1 MARPKKEKVIETKE
15 VEIVEQ
21 TIQPIEPIVEDTKTE
36 MVVTNEVVEPIVVNT
51 NRFIQGDKVK
61 LINSETNRVIAM
73 AVERKLADKLV
84 SENGKLKIV
93 Q

>member
-15 VEIVEQ
+15 VDIVEQ